1 MSPIDFSK
9 SKILIVDDSPANIDI
24 LLELLRDFDV
34 RAVLDGQDA
43 LNAVSE
49 ELPDLILLDITMPG
63 IDGFE
68 VCRRLKADKKSKDV
82 PVIFLSAST
91 DDESIVRGF
100 ELGGIDYIT
109 KPYLSKEIVVR
120 VRTQLK
126 LKSALETAYHL
137 SNRDALTNVSN
148 RTRFYNYAPKL
159 LQQAKERKIALYL
172 AVIDIDALK
181 QINSQHGHVVG
192 DRVIQSCANSIKR
205 MLKNVN
211 LVTRSGSNEFL
222 VIFSGSSHN
231 AIVEQLE
238 RLRTYFERSQI
249 VPGSDIHFSVTIA
262 LSALQETD
270 KQIDTLIAR
279 AHDKIKISEIKE
291 NIVLG

>member
-1 MSPIDFSK
+1 M
-9 SKILIVDDSPANIDI
+9 
-24 LLELLRDFDV
+24 
-34 RAVLDGQDA
+34 
-43 LNAVSE
+43 
-49 ELPDLILLDITMPG
+49 
-63 IDGFE
+63 
-68 VCRRLKADKKSKDV
+68 
-82 PVIFLSAST
+82 
-91 DDESIVRGF
+91 
-100 ELGGIDYIT
+100 
-109 KPYLSKEIVVR
+109 
-120 VRTQLK
+120 
-126 LKSALETAYHL
+126 
-137 SNRDALTNVSN
+137 
-148 RTRFYNYAPKL
+148 
-159 LQQAKERKIALYL
+159 
-172 AVIDIDALK
+172 
-181 QINSQHGHVVG
+181 
-192 DRVIQSCANSIKR
+192 IQSCANSIKR

-238 RLRTYFERSQI
+238 HLRTYFERSQI

>member
-1 MSPIDFSK
+1 MSPINFSK
-9 SKILIVDDSPANIDI
+9 SKILVVDDSPANIDI

-68 VCRRLKADKKSKDV
+68 VCRRLKANKSTKNI
-82 PVIFLSAST
+82 PIIFLSASA

-126 LKSALETAYHL
+126 LKNALETAHRL
-137 SNRDALTNVSN
+137 SNRDPLTNLSN

-159 LQQAKERKIALYL
+159 LLQAQERKITLYL
-172 AVIDIDALK
+172 AIIDIDTLK
-181 QINSQHGHVVG
+181 QINSQHGHIVG
-192 DRVIQSCANSIKR
+192 DRVIQSCSNSIKR
-205 MLKNVN
+205 MLNHVN
-211 LVTRSGSNEFL
+211 LIARSGSNEFA
-222 VIFSGSSHN
+222 VIFSGSNYN

-238 RLRTYFERSQI
+238 RLRAYFERSQI
-249 VPGSDIHFSVTIA
+249 VPGSDIHFTVTIA
-262 LSALQETD
+262 LASLQETD

-279 AHDKIKISEIKE
+279 AHDKINISETKE
-291 NIVLG
+291 NIVIG